1 LNKLGCKQSIQE
13 IHPIASFKKTLFAQ
27 FASAAKALSNGNRLE
42 ILELLAQCEYSVED
56 LAKITA
62 LSVANTSHHLQQLRQ
77 AGLVTSRK
85 EAQRVYY
92 RLSGEDVM
100 VLLDSLQ
107 SVAERHVAD
116 VGRLVD
122 TYLTAKDG
130 MEPISRDE
138 LTRRAKAGS
147 VTVLDVR
154 PAAEYAAGHLPEAVN
169 VPLKELKKHLG
180 EFDPRREIV
189 AYCRGPYCI
198 LAFEAVKL
206 LRGKG
211 FRARRLQDGYPE
223 WKRAGLPITSAVV

>member
-1 LNKLGCKQSIQE
+1 M
-13 IHPIASFKKTLFAQ
+13 ASFKKALFAQ
-27 FASAAKALSNGNRLE
+27 FALAAKALGNGNRLE

-56 LAKITA
+56 LAKIAA

-100 VLLDSLQ
+100 SLLDSLR

-116 VGRLVD
+116 VERLVD

-154 PAAEYAAGHLPEAVN
+154 PVAEYAAGHLPGAVN

-211 FRARRLQDGYPE
+211 YRVRRLQDGYPE
-223 WKRAGLPITSAVV
+223 WKSAGLPVETGAG

>member
-1 LNKLGCKQSIQE
+1 M
-13 IHPIASFKKTLFAQ
+13 ASFKKSLFEQ
-27 FASAAKALSNGNRLE
+27 FATAAKALGNGNRLE

-56 LAKITA
+56 LARITG
-62 LSVANTSHHLQQLRQ
+62 LSVANTSHHLQQLRH

-92 RLSGEDVM
+92 RLSGDDVIT
-100 VLLDSLQ
+100 LLDSLRT
-107 SVAERHVAD
+107 VAERHVAD
-116 VGRLVD
+116 VERLVSA
-122 TYLTAKDG
+122 YLITKDD

-138 LTRRAKAGS
+138 LMQRAKEGS
-147 VTVLDVR
+147 VMVLDVR
-154 PAAEYAAGHLPEAVN
+154 PRPEYAAGHLPGAVN
-169 VPLKELKKHLG
+169 VPLSELKKHLG

-211 FRARRLQDGYPE
+211 FRVRRLQDGYPE
-223 WKRAGLPITSAVV
+223 WKGAGLPVDRTVV